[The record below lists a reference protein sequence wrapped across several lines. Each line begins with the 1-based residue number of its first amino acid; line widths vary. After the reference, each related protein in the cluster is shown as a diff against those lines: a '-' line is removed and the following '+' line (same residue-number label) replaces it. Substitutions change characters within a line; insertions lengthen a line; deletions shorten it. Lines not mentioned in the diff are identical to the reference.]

1 MKYVHYHE
9 LLKTMHTKNLLIAA
23 VTGLVM
29 LFFLPACAVN
39 PVSGSREVMLY
50 SPEQEVS
57 MGKKAHPQVLEK
69 FGYYNDPK
77 LQTYISAIGKR
88 LTTHCERQDIPY
100 HFTIIDSPIINAFAL
115 PGGYVY
121 VSRGLLAEMNNEA
134 QLAGVMGHELGHV
147 NARHNMK
154 RLQSTVGMNIL
165 VAAVGAA
172 TGSSLWQNVSG
183 QLMGLISQK
192 YSRSQ
197 ERQADELGTRYM
209 ARAGYDPR
217 QMSVFLQRLRQLH
230 SHEPSALEAIM
241 ASHPLTSERVASTSF
256 LAKKLLSHYP
266 QAKTIN
272 QNKYLNTIDGMLF
285 GPGEKAGFVVDKT
298 YTNVFCRLRFSIPE
312 DMKLKSLKN
321 GFVLNNDNSQQQLV
335 FLYRELDH
343 YLPPDAL
350 TDAFMEKYTTRL
362 LSEREIN
369 IGQRVAMVRKYE
381 VRDKRGRWQRL
392 KITAISRQKFGYLF
406 LALTGQTQKPGYISD
421 NLSLLTRKAAEEIKL
436 PRIGIYQVHKGD
448 TLVMIAERLL
458 DSAANAETLAGYNG
472 LTGKFGLR
480 QPLPVKMKL
489 KIIPAYPKDSRDSSS
504 INRQP
509 SNIIASVLPKTLRS
523 GSLSGVAT
531 WKKPAFQVKT
541 S

>member
-1 MKYVHYHE
+1 MQ
-9 LLKTMHTKNLLIAA
+9 TKNPLLAA
-23 VTGLVM
+23 ITGLLM
-29 LFFLPACAVN
+29 LFLLPACAVN

-88 LTTHCERQDIPY
+88 LTAHCERQDIPY
-100 HFTIIDSPIINAFAL
+100 HFTLIDSSIINAFAI

-154 RLQSTVGMNIL
+154 RLQSAVGMNIL

-272 QNKYLNTIDGMLF
+272 QKTYLNAIDGMLF
-285 GPGEKAGFVVDKT
+285 GPGEKAGFIIGKT

-321 GFVLNNDNSQQQLV
+321 GFVLNSDSQQQLV

-350 TDAFMEKYTTRL
+350 ADAFMEKYITRL

-381 VRDKRGRWQRL
+381 VRDKRGIWQRL

-421 NLSLLTRKAAEEIKL
+421 NLSLLTRKAAEAIKL
-436 PRIGIYQVHKGD
+436 PRIEIYQVHKGD
-448 TLVMIAERLL
+448 TLVRIAERLL

-472 LTGKFGLR
+472 LTGKLGLR

-489 KIIPAYPKDSRDSSS
+489 KIIPAYPRDSRDSSS

-523 GSLSGVAT
+523 GSLSGVTT

>member
-1 MKYVHYHE
+1 
-9 LLKTMHTKNLLIAA
+9 
-23 VTGLVM
+23 
-29 LFFLPACAVN
+29 
-39 PVSGSREVMLY
+39 
-50 SPEQEVS
+50 
-57 MGKKAHPQVLEK
+57 MGRKAHPQVLEK

-77 LQTYISAIGKR
+77 LQAYISTIGKR
-88 LTTHCERQDIPY
+88 LTAHCERQDIPY
-100 HFTIIDSPIINAFAL
+100 HFTIIDSPIINAFAI

-121 VSRGLLAEMNNEA
+121 ISRGLLAEMNNEA
-134 QLAGVMGHELGHV
+134 QLAAVLGHELGHV

-154 RLQSTVGMNIL
+154 RLQSELGMNIL

-172 TGSSLWQNVSG
+172 TGSSLWQNVSA

-217 QMSVFLQRLRQLH
+217 QMSVFLQRLQQLN
-230 SHEPSALEAIM
+230 SHKPSALEAIM
-241 ASHPLTSERVASTSF
+241 ASHPLTSERIANTSF
-256 LAKKLLSHYP
+256 LAEKLLRRYP

-272 QNKYLNTIDGMLF
+272 RNIYLSAINGMLF
-285 GPGEKAGFVVDKT
+285 GPDEKAGFVVGKT
-298 YTNVFCRLRFSIPE
+298 YTNVFCRLRFRIPE
-312 DMKLKSLKN
+312 DMELKSLKN
-321 GFVLNNDNSQQQLV
+321 GFVLYNDSQQQLV

-350 TDAFMEKYTTRL
+350 ADAFMEKYTVRL

-369 IGQRVAMVRKYE
+369 INQQVAMDRKYE
-381 VRDKRGRWQRL
+381 VRDKRGRWQQL

-406 LALTGQTQKPGYISD
+406 LALTPATQRPGFIPGH
-421 NLSLLTRKAAEEIKL
+421 LSLLSREAAEKIKL
-436 PRIGIYQVHKGD
+436 PRIWIYQVHKGD
-448 TLVMIAERLL
+448 TLARIAERQLG
-458 DSAANAETLAGYNG
+458 SVANAETLAGYNG

-480 QPLPVKMKL
+480 QPLPVAMKL

-504 INRQP
+504 IKRQP
-509 SNIIASVLPKTLRS
+509 SSIIASVLPKTLRS
-523 GSLSGVAT
+523 GSLFGVTT
-531 WKKPAFQVKT
+531 WKKPLFQVKT